1 MTKITRRKFLGTS
14 SKASLAGTAIF
25 ASGNSINNP
34 MNNIF
39 IHHVYFWLKNPASAT
54 DRDKLVAGLTKLA
67 KVKTIKQSHIGKPAN
82 TKRDVIDSS
91 YSVSWL
97 LMFDTLAD
105 QESYQT
111 DPVHLKFIEDC
122 SQLWEK
128 VKVYDSVDAV
138 EK

>member
-39 IHHVYFWLKNPASAT
+39 IHHVYFWLKNPASTT